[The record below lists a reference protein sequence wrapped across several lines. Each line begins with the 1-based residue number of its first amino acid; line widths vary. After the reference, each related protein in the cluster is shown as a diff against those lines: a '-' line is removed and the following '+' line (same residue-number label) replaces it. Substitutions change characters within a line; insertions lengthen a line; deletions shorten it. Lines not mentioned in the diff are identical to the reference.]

1 MRVSNAT
8 QFSLGVFYMQ
18 QKQQRLQNLY
28 EQISS
33 KQRVITAADDP
44 SAASLAIEVSAT
56 ASRND
61 RYVSNAKLAHDQLA
75 ITDSTLQSVA
85 DTITRIRELTIQAG
99 KPALSD
105 TDRSAMRSE
114 LVEVSK
120 NLVGLLNATSA
131 EGNFIFGGTAT
142 ESKPFD
148 IVWEPGIQ
156 ITYQGNAQR
165 QEVAIGSSRSL
176 ALTEPGNLVAGD
188 SSVIPALT
196 TALPA
201 VAANPPTVPT
211 ALPAVTTDR
220 DAFTPGN
227 ELFQAISRL
236 DELLRVGENNAASTA
251 AFDRMLYESR
261 QNTAGAITPNPFK
274 AYEDF
279 AARADW
285 SIPDPPN
292 PDSGTAY
299 YAKGMEEVLKGL
311 DAGFEQVVSVN
322 TIIGSRMNAADT
334 VENIGRD
341 QAINYTSRIEQLVG
355 LDDDGYVQAISEY
368 QAALTAL
375 QASQQTFS
383 KIGGLSLFNYL

>member
-148 IVWEPGIQ
+148 IVWEPAIQ

-165 QEVAIGSSRSL
+165 QEVAIGSSRTL

-274 AYEDF
+274 GYEDF

-285 SIPDPPN
+285 NIPDPPN

-311 DAGFEQVVSVN
+311 DVGFEQVVSVN